1 MGTERQKNDSTYQ
14 PGVVVDHQP
23 WEPEEETERRRKR
36 RHGRGGWRGPH
47 PHVEVILD
55 EAAPMVRVIPSA
67 RERGGWQAWGKHIAF
82 GLSGILLFAFA
93 LGVMKAGAATLTP
106 FIREQLN
113 VTNAWDSLGL
123 GWLMAWIVQSG
134 SPVAALAMAMLS
146 AETLSSAQGFTMIA
160 GSRLGASFVVLQL
173 GFLYALKE
181 QDRRKSL
188 VTGVLSLLLTA
199 SVLVISIPLGIALLK
214 LGWFDDL
221 QLPLLMHFG
230 GIIGGG
236 LDALVRPLEATL
248 PGGVLF
254 VLGIALVVAGFKLFD
269 MALPDLN
276 LERTN
281 FGQINRIVYRPPFMF
296 LMGLLLT
303 FITMSVSISV
313 GILVPLSVRGYL
325 RRENIIAYIMGANV
339 STFFDT
345 LVAAVVLGEPTG
357 VTVVLIHMA
366 CAALISLLIVL
377 FFYRQYESAISW
389 ALGWII
395 RRMFNFAIFLGIAFI
410 IPFILML
417 L

>member
-1 MGTERQKNDSTYQ
+1 MDTEEREKNSTYQ
-14 PGVVVDHQP
+14 PGEIVDHQP
-23 WEPEEETERRRKR
+23 WTPKQEETRRQKR
-36 RHGRGGWRGPH
+36 RHGRGGWKGP
-47 PHVEVILD
+47 PPEAEVILN
-55 EAAPMVRVIPSA
+55 ESAPMMRFNPSA
-67 RERGGWQAWGKHIAF
+67 QERGGWQVWAKHIAF

-123 GWLMAWIVQSG
+123 GWLMAWLVQSG

-146 AETLSSAQGFTMIA
+146 ARTLSPIQGFTMIA

-199 SVLVISIPLGIALLK
+199 SVMAISIPVGILLLE
-214 LGWFDDL
+214 LGWFDGL
-221 QLPLLMHFG
+221 QLPMLMHFG

-236 LDALVRPLEATL
+236 LDVLVAPLEATL
-248 PGGVLF
+248 PGWLLF
-254 VLGIALVVAGFKLFD
+254 GLGIALVVAGFKLFD
-269 MALPDLN
+269 MALPNLN

-313 GILVPLSVRGYL
+313 GILVPLSARGYL

-345 LVAAVVLGEPTG
+345 LVAAVVLGDPYG
-357 VTVVLIHMA
+357 VTVVLIHMI
-366 CAALISLLIVL
+366 CAAVISLLIVL

-389 ALGWII
+389 TLGWII
-395 RRMFNFAIFLGIAFI
+395 RRMLNFAIFLGIAFV

-417 L
+417 M